1 MTLAGT
7 TLQRHTDT
15 VDGFTRPA
23 CKVTPK
29 LVTEG
34 NAQLA
39 IVRHNLGRPTLL
51 AQTRTRGV
59 DENAGLPD
67 TRAQIPIAHLG
78 ALGHKH
84 KTLRDANSGLDGGSA
99 ILRHFKLESA
109 TETGT

>member
-7 TLQRHTDT
+7 TLQRHTDS

-39 IVRHNLGRPTLL
+39 IVRHNLGSPTLGPDPHP
-51 AQTRTRGV
+51 RGKTK
-59 DENAGLPD
+59 
-67 TRAQIPIAHLG
+67 TRASPTPQTLDAAGRSAEFVVVLG
-78 ALGHKH
+78 VAC
-84 KTLRDANSGLDGGSA
+84 
-99 ILRHFKLESA
+99 
-109 TETGT
+109 